1 MAHIDF
7 GTSAH
12 AEGRRGLERIGSFCL
27 LALAF
32 FLPVFF
38 VPALSFPFQFSK
50 ALLLSLFVLVIFSLW
65 VVARLKDGEF
75 VIPSSPLYIALGV
88 IVGLFILSGLSSVH
102 TPPAGFEVGTALNI
116 LIVSLLAFLV
126 PIMFRTKE
134 QIFGS
139 YLAFLASF
147 FLLALFHLFRLVFG
161 PDFLS
166 VGIFTETVSNT
177 IGKWNDLGVF
187 FGVSALLSLVTIEF
201 LSLGRL
207 FKMLVYLAML
217 ISLFSHIVNFSIV
230 FVLALRHLL
239 PTAFHSVPRAACGR
253 KETTI
258 QISVLSAYSPLHHH
272 APYLAFSSW

>member
-88 IVGLFILSGLSSVH
+88 IVGLFILSGLSSGPHSATKVLKSVPH
-102 TPPAGFEVGTALNI
+102 STFSSCRFWHSLFLLCSARRNRFSEATSPFSPRSSCSRCSICSALYSVRI
-116 LIVSLLAFLV
+116 FFPSAFL
-126 PIMFRTKE
+126 P
-134 QIFGS
+134 
-139 YLAFLASF
+139 
-147 FLLALFHLFRLVFG
+147 
-161 PDFLS
+161 
-166 VGIFTETVSNT
+166 
-177 IGKWNDLGVF
+177 
-187 FGVSALLSLVTIEF
+187 
-201 LSLGRL
+201 RL
-207 FKMLVYLAML
+207 FPTRSGNGTTSV
-217 ISLFSHIVNFSIV
+217 SFS
-230 FVLALRHLL
+230 ACRHF
-239 PTAFHSVPRAACGR
+239 FH
-253 KETTI
+253 
-258 QISVLSAYSPLHHH
+258 
-272 APYLAFSSW
+272 W